1 VHITPL
7 LSKETCWVT
16 LITHPQSLKPL
27 LDCEELDEATLNGIE
42 GQHDIFYEEPDLS
55 RGVEG
60 MDYFIR
66 YGASSG
72 EESE

>member
-1 VHITPL
+1 
-7 LSKETCWVT
+7 
-16 LITHPQSLKPL
+16 L
-27 LDCEELDEATLNGIE
+27 LDYEELDEAVLNAIE
-42 GQHDIFYEEPDLS
+42 GQQEIFYEEPDLS

-60 MDYFIR
+60 VDYFIR

>member
-1 VHITPL
+1 ML
-7 LSKETCWVT
+7 GNARYS
-16 LITHPQSLKPL
+16 PQSLKPL
-27 LDCEELDEATLNGIE
+27 LDCEELDEATFNAIE
-42 GQHDIFYEEPDLS
+42 GQEDIFYEEPDLS

-60 MDYFIR
+60 VNYFIR

>member
-1 VHITPL
+1 
-7 LSKETCWVT
+7 
-16 LITHPQSLKPL
+16 L
-27 LDCEELDEATLNGIE
+27 LDCEELNEATLNAIE
-42 GQHDIFYEEPDLS
+42 GQQDIFYEEPDLS

-66 YGASSG
+66 YGASSS

>member
-1 VHITPL
+1 ML
-7 LSKETCWVT
+7 GNARYS
-16 LITHPQSLKPL
+16 PQSLKPL
-27 LDCEELDEATLNGIE
+27 LDCEELDEATLNAIK
-42 GQHDIFYEEPDLS
+42 GQQDIFYEEPDLS
-55 RGVEG
+55 HGVEG